1 MKRKTL
7 IRAAAL
13 ALTAALLFTGCTART
28 PEENPESS
36 GSSQSSM
43 AEPEKAESSGTKAA
57 AVAVP
62 LENAPSLIPM
72 PEERPYLYEE
82 NGSYGIR
89 AADGSVLVPAEY
101 AFGYDFDDNGLG
113 QLRKDVGEETAW
125 YKVGLDGTLLGDV
138 NDTVVQTGAGPVVV
152 VEKWNDDSSE
162 GVFQLMNLNLEP
174 LLPKWAEY
182 LYHTNYYAGQKN
194 RFFLRMP
201 GENLA
206 EFLPEEMA
214 LLEFEPYDESRAELY
229 QASWDLAEEEVVV
242 VNGQALFGADA
253 YSWETEDLPLPALE
267 QVDWTI
273 RTEDGLRQTRISIGQ
288 DPDFD
293 SYALYAEGQGEPS
306 DQLYGEDWIA
316 VPGTVTDWPE
326 NEPVADPAA
335 LLELTGDY
343 CADQGIDPDC
353 MEVTEAVQ
361 GEFGVVLAIDGGY
374 KREQGETDAD
384 SWAHSAVLWFPNK
397 EDSSRYTVLLQNVVS
412 GGRAFM
418 AGRYGVVGVFPGEGE
433 TLRVMTRARGYE
445 GPPMYRWF
453 PLTEA

>member
-36 GSSQSSM
+36 GSSQNSM
-43 AEPEKAESSGTKAA
+43 AEPEKAASSGTKAA

-101 AFGYDFDDNGLG
+101 AFGHDFDDNGLG
-113 QLRKDVGEETAW
+113 QLRKDVGEETTW
-125 YKVGLDGTLLGDV
+125 YTVGLDGTLLGDV

-152 VEKWNDDSSE
+152 VERTSDHH
-162 GVFQLMNLNLEP
+162 FQLMNLNLEP

-182 LYHTNYYAGQKN
+182 LNYTNYYAGEEN

-201 GENLA
+201 GGKLA

-229 QASWDLAEEEVVV
+229 QASWDLAEEEIVV

-273 RTEDGLRQTRISIGQ
+273 RTEDGLRQTR
-288 DPDFD
+288 
-293 SYALYAEGQGEPS
+293 L
-306 DQLYGEDWIA
+306 
-316 VPGTVTDWPE
+316 PGTVTDWPE
-326 NEPVADPAA
+326 NEPAADPAA
-335 LLELTGDY
+335 LLELTGVY
-343 CADQGIDPDC
+343 CADRGIDPDC

-361 GEFGVVLAIDGGY
+361 GEFGVVLALNGGY
-374 KREQGETDAD
+374 KRTQEEASED
-384 SWAHSAVLWFPNK
+384 SWAHAAVLWFPDK
-397 EDSSRYTVLLQNVVS
+397 EDSSRYMVLDQFESAGFRSFMS
-412 GGRAFM
+412 GG
-418 AGRYGVVGVFPGEGE
+418 YGIVGVFPGEGE
-433 TLRVMTRARGYE
+433 TLRVMTRAWGYE
-445 GPPMYRWF
+445 GPAQYQWF

>member
-1 MKRKTL
+1 
-7 IRAAAL
+7 
-13 ALTAALLFTGCTART
+13 
-28 PEENPESS
+28 
-36 GSSQSSM
+36 M
-43 AEPEKAESSGTKAA
+43 AS
-57 AVAVP
+57 VP
-62 LENAPSLIPM
+62 P
-72 PEERPYLYEE
+72 
-82 NGSYGIR
+82 
-89 AADGSVLVPAEY
+89 DGSVLVPAEY

-113 QLRKDVGEETAW
+113 QLRKDEGEEITW

-152 VEKWNDDSSE
+152 VEKWNDDSPE

-174 LLPKWAEY
+174 LLPEWAEY

-273 RTEDGLRQTRISIGQ
+273 RTEDGLRQTRLSMGQ
-288 DPDFD
+288 NPDYDIVSF
-293 SYALYAEGQGEPS
+293 YAEEQGEPT
-306 DQLYGEDWIA
+306 DQIHGENWIA

-326 NEPVADPAA
+326 NEPAADPGSSAGTDRG
-335 LLELTGDY
+335 LLCGS
-343 CADQGIDPDC
+343 
-353 MEVTEAVQ
+353 
-361 GEFGVVLAIDGGY
+361 GY
-374 KREQGETDAD
+374 
-384 SWAHSAVLWFPNK
+384 
-397 EDSSRYTVLLQNVVS
+397 
-412 GGRAFM
+412 
-418 AGRYGVVGVFPGEGE
+418 
-433 TLRVMTRARGYE
+433 
-445 GPPMYRWF
+445 
-453 PLTEA
+453 